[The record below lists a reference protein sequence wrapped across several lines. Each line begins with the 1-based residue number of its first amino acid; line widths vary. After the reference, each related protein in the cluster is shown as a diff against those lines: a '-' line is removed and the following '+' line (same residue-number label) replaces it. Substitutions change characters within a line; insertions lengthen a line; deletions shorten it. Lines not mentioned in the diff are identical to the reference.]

1 MNPENALFPP
11 EMSGSF
17 LSWREIPFHHGYI
30 SRQDR
35 HRHKPSGITNLISY
49 NPRMNFLK
57 SPSLLLNCCIA
68 IMLLLSLWM
77 SGVQD
82 LLAHNVLDNGD
93 IELTLDA
100 DSHSNDSFEQTA
112 LISPTPSV
120 LYVAHNADYPQLLAR
135 SVPSN
140 CFTPPD
146 RPPAQFV

>member
-1 MNPENALFPP
+1 
-11 EMSGSF
+11 MSGAT
-17 LSWREIPFHHGYI
+17 SWIR
-30 SRQDR
+30 
-35 HRHKPSGITNLISY
+35 Y

-57 SPSLLLNCCIA
+57 STSLRLNCCIA

-100 DSHSNDSFEQTA
+100 DSHGNDSVEQTA
-112 LISPTPSV
+112 LISPALSV
-120 LYVAHNADYPQLLAR
+120 LHVPHNADYSPLLAR
-135 SVPSN
+135 AIPPN